1 MGNVFSIQCG
11 DALIGRCWD
20 CVAGQALY
28 VCQLEDNLQELET
41 ARDKLRELS
50 NDVMRMVISEEAPQT
65 VQLDRVGGW
74 LSRVDATI
82 TEVNSLLNRATRE
95 RQKLCL
101 AGCCSKNC
109 KSTYMFGKSVSRSLK
124 HVVGLMS
131 EGEFKEVVISAP
143 AVQLQANLE
152 ALRTARR
159 ELWASKQDV
168 KRKVDLEE
176 GQQKKALQQVL
187 LWLSMAEAMITEAEE
202 LERDGPQQVQKLL
215 AGDISNY
222 MFVGRVAKKLEDVIA
237 LKAKGDFKEVVE
249 RTLPEPVVV
258 RNVNPTVGT
267 ESTLDEAWSFITG
280 DQVGIFGIY
289 GMGGVGKTT
298 LLTQINNRFAT
309 ISNNFDVLI
318 WAVVSKD
325 LKLEKIQEQIWK
337 KIGFL
342 DDKWEKKSL
351 REKADDIFHA
361 LSRKKF
367 VLLLDDI
374 WQRVDLEEIGVPLPT
389 RQNRCKIVF
398 TTRSYRVGRQMEAE
412 KMIKV
417 KPLDWEEAW
426 ALFQK
431 KVGDIDLDI
440 VPLAQDVAK
449 ECRGLPIALITI
461 GRAMAS
467 RITREEWKHALKVLR
482 SSASSLPVMED
493 EVFQD
498 MEVEVFVRLKFSY
511 DSLSSDKVKS
521 CFLYCSLFPE
531 DFEIHKRGL
540 VNYWICENFG
550 DRNESYSIICSLVG
564 ACLLEEQGQH
574 VKMHDVIRDMALWIA
589 CKYEKE
595 KHKFFVKAGAQ
606 LTQVSEVGTWEGSKR
621 MSLMANSFERI
632 HEVPRCPDLLTL
644 FLSDNRL
651 LREIGDG
658 FFQFMDMLNVLDLSG
673 TCIRELP
680 MGISKLNS
688 LQYLNLSGTLIR
700 QLPVELKMLVNL
712 KYLNLEDALD
722 LNMIPRGVISSL
734 SSLQVLEM
742 VDVGVFAVQE
752 GEDNILREDKIIE
765 ELQCLEHLN
774 VLSST
779 IKSVSGLQSYIN
791 TLTLLNCT
799 RSLRLELFPGPQSLN
814 IWWLTN
820 MKNLEVLVIVGG
832 GNSED
837 LDVDVVMEEI
847 ETHDDAGGGLG
858 NSMISRETCF
868 NSLNTLNLMG
878 SLRLKD
884 LTWII
889 LAPNLTDLHVGN
901 NNHIEEII
909 SAEKLDDVQV
919 GDENFNPFFKL
930 EYLNLENLPELKRIY
945 PKALS
950 FPSLKQIDVYECPQL
965 KKLPLNSSS
974 ANGGKVKIEA
984 EERWWK
990 DVEWEDD
997 STKTTFLPCFVPSRR
1012 WY

>member
-50 NDVMRMVISEEAPQT
+50 NDVMRMVISEETPQT

-131 EGEFKEVVISAP
+131 EGEFKEVVIRAP

-168 KRKVDLEE
+168 KRKVDFEE

-249 RTLPEPVVV
+249 RTLPEQVVV

-267 ESTLDEAWSFITG
+267 ETTLDEAWSFITG
-280 DQVGIFGIY
+280 DQVGIFGMY

-342 DDKWEKKSL
+342 DDKWETKSL

-431 KVGDIDLDI
+431 KVGDIDLEI

-482 SSASSLPVMED
+482 SSATSLPVMED

-531 DFEIHKRGL
+531 DFEICKRRL
-540 VNYWICENFG
+540 VDYWIYENFA
-550 DRNESYSIICSLVG
+550 DRSESYSIIGSLVG
-564 ACLLEEQGQH
+564 ACLLEEQGGH

-595 KHKFFVKAGAQ
+595 KHKFFVEAGAQ
-606 LTQVSEVGTWEGSKR
+606 LTQVPEVGKWERSKR

-644 FLSDNRL
+644 FLSDNDNL
-651 LREIGDG
+651 SEISDY
-658 FFQFMDMLNVLDLSG
+658 FFRFMDTLTVLDLSS
-673 TCIRELP
+673 TNIKKLP
-680 MGISKLNS
+680 VGISKLKS
-688 LQYLNLSGTLIR
+688 LQYLNLSGTPIR

-712 KYLNLEDALD
+712 KYLNLEGTLR
-722 LNMIPRGVISSL
+722 LNRIPRRVISSL
-734 SSLQVLEM
+734 SSLQFLEM
-742 VDVGVFAVQE
+742 HDAGVFDVQK
-752 GEDNILREDKIIE
+752 GEDNILRKDNLLIE

-774 VLSST
+774 ELSST
-779 IKSVSGLQSYIN
+779 ITSVSGLQSYVN

-799 RSLRLELFPGPQSLN
+799 RALSLQLFPGPQSLN
-814 IWWLTN
+814 IWWLAN
-820 MKNLEVLVIVGG
+820 MKNLGIIHMAGRSDIGEP
-832 GNSED
+832 
-837 LDVDVVMEEI
+837 DVDVVMEEI
-847 ETHDDAGGGLG
+847 ETHDDAGGRLG

-868 NSLNTLNLMG
+868 NSLKVLNLMG

-889 LAPNLTDLHVGN
+889 LAPNLTDLNVGEN
-901 NNHIEEII
+901 KHIEEIV
-909 SAEKLDDVQV
+909 SVEKLDDVQV

-930 EYLNLENLPELKRIY
+930 QVLSLHYLPQLKSIY
-945 PKALS
+945 SKALS
-950 FPSLKQIDVYECPQL
+950 FPSLEKIKVYECPQL

-974 ANGGKVKIEA
+974 ANGGKVEINA

-997 STKTTFLPCFVPSRR
+997 STKTTFLPCFVPH
-1012 WY
+1012 

>member
-1 MGNVFSIQCG
+1 MGHVFSIQCG
-11 DALIGRCWD
+11 DALTGRCWD

-50 NDVMRMVISEEAPQT
+50 NDVMRMVISEETPQT

-109 KSTYMFGKSVSRSLK
+109 MSTCMFGKSVSRSLK

-131 EGEFKEVVISAP
+131 EGEFKEVVIRAP

-168 KRKVDLEE
+168 TRKVDLEE

-222 MFVGRVAKKLEDVIA
+222 MFVGRVAKKLEDLIA

-249 RTLPEPVVV
+249 MTLPEPVVV
-258 RNVNPTVGT
+258 RNINPTVGT
-267 ESTLDEAWSFITG
+267 ETTLDEAWSFITG

-342 DDKWEKKSL
+342 DEKWEKKSL

-417 KPLDWEEAW
+417 EPLDWEEAW

-431 KVGDIDLDI
+431 KVGI
-440 VPLAQDVAK
+440 
-449 ECRGLPIALITI
+449 LILI
-461 GRAMAS
+461 
-467 RITREEWKHALKVLR
+467 
-482 SSASSLPVMED
+482 
-493 EVFQD
+493 
-498 MEVEVFVRLKFSY
+498 
-511 DSLSSDKVKS
+511 
-521 CFLYCSLFPE
+521 
-531 DFEIHKRGL
+531 
-540 VNYWICENFG
+540 
-550 DRNESYSIICSLVG
+550 
-564 ACLLEEQGQH
+564 
-574 VKMHDVIRDMALWIA
+574 
-589 CKYEKE
+589 
-595 KHKFFVKAGAQ
+595 
-606 LTQVSEVGTWEGSKR
+606 
-621 MSLMANSFERI
+621 
-632 HEVPRCPDLLTL
+632 L
-644 FLSDNRL
+644 FLW
-651 LREIGDG
+651 
-658 FFQFMDMLNVLDLSG
+658 
-673 TCIRELP
+673 
-680 MGISKLNS
+680 
-688 LQYLNLSGTLIR
+688 
-700 QLPVELKMLVNL
+700 LKMLL
-712 KYLNLEDALD
+712 KSVE
-722 LNMIPRGVISSL
+722 GCQSL
-734 SSLQVLEM
+734 S
-742 VDVGVFAVQE
+742 
-752 GEDNILREDKIIE
+752 
-765 ELQCLEHLN
+765 
-774 VLSST
+774 
-779 IKSVSGLQSYIN
+779 
-791 TLTLLNCT
+791 
-799 RSLRLELFPGPQSLN
+799 
-814 IWWLTN
+814 
-820 MKNLEVLVIVGG
+820 
-832 GNSED
+832 
-837 LDVDVVMEEI
+837 
-847 ETHDDAGGGLG
+847 
-858 NSMISRETCF
+858 
-868 NSLNTLNLMG
+868 
-878 SLRLKD
+878 
-884 LTWII
+884 
-889 LAPNLTDLHVGN
+889 
-901 NNHIEEII
+901 
-909 SAEKLDDVQV
+909 
-919 GDENFNPFFKL
+919 
-930 EYLNLENLPELKRIY
+930 
-945 PKALS
+945 
-950 FPSLKQIDVYECPQL
+950 
-965 KKLPLNSSS
+965 LPLVEPWPVKVQRK
-974 ANGGKVKIEA
+974 NGSMLLRYLEA
-984 EERWWK
+984 LPQAYQAWRMRYF
-990 DVEWEDD
+990 
-997 STKTTFLPCFVPSRR
+997 KTWRLR
-1012 WY
+1012 YL

>member
-1 MGNVFSIQCG
+1 
-11 DALIGRCWD
+11 
-20 CVAGQALY
+20 
-28 VCQLEDNLQELET
+28 
-41 ARDKLRELS
+41 
-50 NDVMRMVISEEAPQT
+50 
-65 VQLDRVGGW
+65 
-74 LSRVDATI
+74 
-82 TEVNSLLNRATRE
+82 
-95 RQKLCL
+95 
-101 AGCCSKNC
+101 
-109 KSTYMFGKSVSRSLK
+109 
-124 HVVGLMS
+124 MS
-131 EGEFKEVVISAP
+131 DGEFKEVVIRAP
-143 AVQLQANLE
+143 AAQLQADLE
-152 ALRTARR
+152 ALKTARR
-159 ELWASKQDV
+159 ELWASKEDV
-168 KRKVDLEE
+168 RRKVDLEE

-187 LWLSMAEAMITEAEE
+187 LWVSMAEAMITEAEE
-202 LERDGPQQVQKLL
+202 LERDGAQQVQKLL
-215 AGDISNY
+215 AGDISNF

-267 ESTLDEAWSFITG
+267 ETTLDEAWSFITG

-309 ISNNFDVLI
+309 ISNNFDVVI
-318 WAVVSKD
+318 PAVVSKD
-325 LKLEKIQEQIWK
+325 LKPKKIQEQIWK
-337 KIGFL
+337 RIGFL
-342 DDKWEKKSL
+342 DEEWKEKRR
-351 REKADDIFHA
+351 REKAEDIFRV

-374 WQRVDLEEIGVPLPT
+374 WQRVDLVEIGVPLPT

-461 GRAMAS
+461 SRAMAS

-482 SSASSLPVMED
+482 RSATSLLVMED

-531 DFEIHKRGL
+531 DFEIHKGRL
-540 VNYWICENFG
+540 VDYWICENFG
-550 DRNESYSIICSLVG
+550 DRNESYSIIGSLVG
-564 ACLLEEQGQH
+564 ACLLEEQGGH

-595 KHKFFVKAGAQ
+595 KHKFFVEAGAQ
-606 LTQVSEVGTWEGSKR
+606 LTQVPKVGKWERSKR

-644 FLSDNRL
+644 FLNDNDNL
-651 LREIGDG
+651 SEISDG
-658 FFQFMDMLNVLDLSG
+658 FFQFMGTLTVLDLSS
-673 TCIRELP
+673 TKIEKLP
-680 MGISKLNS
+680 VGISKLNS

-700 QLPVELKMLVNL
+700 ELPIELKMLINL
-712 KYLNLEDALD
+712 KYLNLKSTSELCR
-722 LNMIPRGVISSL
+722 IPRGVISSL

-742 VDVGVFAVQE
+742 WNVGIFEVQK
-752 GEDNILREDKIIE
+752 GEDDILTEDNMLIE

-779 IKSVSGLQSYIN
+779 ITSVSGLQSYVN

-799 RSLRLELFPGPQSLN
+799 QALSLQLFPGPQSLN
-814 IWWLTN
+814 IWWLAN
-820 MKNLEVLVIVGG
+820 MKNLRLIYMVGR
-832 GNSED
+832 SD
-837 LDVDVVMEEI
+837 LGEPDVDVVMEER

-868 NSLNTLNLMG
+868 NSLNTLILRG

-889 LAPNLTDLHVGN
+889 LAPNLTYLYVGQSK
-901 NNHIEEII
+901 HIEEII
-909 SAEKLDDVQV
+909 SVEKLDDVQV

-930 EYLNLENLPELKRIY
+930 EYLILDELPELKSIY
-945 PKALS
+945 LKALS
-950 FPSLKQIDVYECPQL
+950 FPSLKRIEVCKCPQL

-974 ANGGKVKIEA
+974 ANGGKVEIKA
-984 EERWWK
+984 QERWWK

-997 STKTTFLPCFVPSRR
+997 STKTTFLPCFVPFNLLFQSPSNSSDKKKPNSVL
-1012 WY
+1012 YFATLNKKMLSLTSDEIF

>member
-50 NDVMRMVISEEAPQT
+50 NDVMRMVISEETPQT

-131 EGEFKEVVISAP
+131 EGEFKEVVIRAP

-267 ESTLDEAWSFITG
+267 ETTLDEAWSFITG

-412 KMIKV
+412 NDKS
-417 KPLDWEEAW
+417 ET
-426 ALFQK
+426 F
-431 KVGDIDLDI
+431 
-440 VPLAQDVAK
+440 
-449 ECRGLPIALITI
+449 GL
-461 GRAMAS
+461 GR
-467 RITREEWKHALKVLR
+467 
-482 SSASSLPVMED
+482 SLG
-493 EVFQD
+493 
-498 MEVEVFVRLKFSY
+498 
-511 DSLSSDKVKS
+511 
-521 CFLYCSLFPE
+521 
-531 DFEIHKRGL
+531 I
-540 VNYWICENFG
+540 
-550 DRNESYSIICSLVG
+550 
-564 ACLLEEQGQH
+564 
-574 VKMHDVIRDMALWIA
+574 
-589 CKYEKE
+589 
-595 KHKFFVKAGAQ
+595 
-606 LTQVSEVGTWEGSKR
+606 VSEEGW
-621 MSLMANSFERI
+621 
-632 HEVPRCPDLLTL
+632 
-644 FLSDNRL
+644 
-651 LREIGDG
+651 G
-658 FFQFMDMLNVLDLSG
+658 
-673 TCIRELP
+673 
-680 MGISKLNS
+680 
-688 LQYLNLSGTLIR
+688 Y
-700 QLPVELKMLVNL
+700 
-712 KYLNLEDALD
+712 
-722 LNMIPRGVISSL
+722 
-734 SSLQVLEM
+734 
-742 VDVGVFAVQE
+742 
-752 GEDNILREDKIIE
+752 
-765 ELQCLEHLN
+765 
-774 VLSST
+774 
-779 IKSVSGLQSYIN
+779 
-791 TLTLLNCT
+791 
-799 RSLRLELFPGPQSLN
+799 
-814 IWWLTN
+814 
-820 MKNLEVLVIVGG
+820 
-832 GNSED
+832 
-837 LDVDVVMEEI
+837 
-847 ETHDDAGGGLG
+847 
-858 NSMISRETCF
+858 
-868 NSLNTLNLMG
+868 
-878 SLRLKD
+878 
-884 LTWII
+884 
-889 LAPNLTDLHVGN
+889 
-901 NNHIEEII
+901 
-909 SAEKLDDVQV
+909 
-919 GDENFNPFFKL
+919 
-930 EYLNLENLPELKRIY
+930 
-945 PKALS
+945 
-950 FPSLKQIDVYECPQL
+950 
-965 KKLPLNSSS
+965 
-974 ANGGKVKIEA
+974 
-984 EERWWK
+984 
-990 DVEWEDD
+990 
-997 STKTTFLPCFVPSRR
+997 
-1012 WY
+1012 